1 MARSH
6 SRIFFSVAVGVSLTF
21 LAGYIGSLA
30 FPGLVAIWLW
40 SLLTSA
46 FVGGAKATLA
56 LLIVPSMTGAQFAW
70 PVTCI
75 LFPLIG
81 LVRQPATISTVFVL
95 SGCGTLLGASITYI
109 RFVTHLIFYV
119 NPQDHL
125 HFVLASAI
133 AGAVL
138 GGVFGFCLWRFD
150 VAYPTRGPAA
160 ATQRGW
166 GSGTRN

>member
-6 SRIFFSVAVGVSLTF
+6 SRIFFSLAVGVSLTF
-21 LAGYIGSLA
+21 LAGYVGSLA
-30 FPGLVAIWLW
+30 FPEVVVVWFW
-40 SLLTSA
+40 SVLISI
-46 FVGGAKATLA
+46 FVGDAKSTLA
-56 LLIVPSMTGAQFAW
+56 LLFVPSMIGAQFAW

-81 LVRQPATISTVFVL
+81 LVRQPATISTVFVF
-95 SGCGTLLGASITYI
+95 SGCGALLGASITYV
-109 RFVTHLIFYV
+109 RFVTHLVDFV
-119 NPQDHL
+119 TSQNHP

-150 VAYPTRGPAA
+150 VANPTRGPAA
-160 ATQRGW
+160 AT
-166 GSGTRN
+166 

>member
-1 MARSH
+1 MARSY
-6 SRIFFSVAVGVSLTF
+6 SRIFFSIAVGISLTF

-30 FPGLVAIWLW
+30 FPGLVVIWFW
-40 SLLTSA
+40 SLFISI

-56 LLIVPSMTGAQFAW
+56 LLIVPSMIGAQFAW

-75 LFPLIG
+75 LLPLIG
-81 LVRQPATISTVFVL
+81 LVRQPATISTVFVF
-95 SGCGTLLGASITYI
+95 SSCGLLLGASTTYV
-109 RFVTHLIFYV
+109 RLVTHLIFYV
-119 NPQDHL
+119 NPQNHL

-150 VAYPTRGPAA
+150 VAYPTRRAEAA
-160 ATQRGW
+160 I
-166 GSGTRN
+166 

>member
-21 LAGYIGSLA
+21 LAGYVGSLA
-30 FPGLVAIWLW
+30 FPGLVVIWFW
-40 SLLTSA
+40 SVLISI

-56 LLIVPSMTGAQFAW
+56 LLIVPSMFGAQFAW

-81 LVRQPATISTVFVL
+81 LLRQPATISTVFVL
-95 SGCGTLLGASITYI
+95 SGCGALLGASITYA
-109 RFVTHLIFYV
+109 RFATQTFVFV
-119 NPQDHL
+119 NPQNQL
-125 HFVLASAI
+125 HFVVASAV

-138 GGVFGFCLWRFD
+138 GGAFGFCLWRFD
-150 VAYPTRGPAA
+150 VAYPARGTEAA
-160 ATQRGW
+160 A
-166 GSGTRN
+166 